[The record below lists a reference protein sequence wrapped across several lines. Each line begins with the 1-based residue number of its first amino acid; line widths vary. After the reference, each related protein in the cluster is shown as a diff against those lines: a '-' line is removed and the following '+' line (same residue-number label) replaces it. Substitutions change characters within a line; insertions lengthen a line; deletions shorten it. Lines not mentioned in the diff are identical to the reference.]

1 MANDCFYAFRTR
13 DTEPAPWLD
22 GSSSLHSTTHTF
34 GCWHKLCGHLVQ
46 GSIGDPTQSLAQDM
60 KQESPTAF
68 QGSIRHRGTVRNHF
82 TCLIG
87 FRTTPLWYATSII
100 QPQRFRTVPQANCPS
115 QKGGIPTILMSASRR
130 GTVQN
135 HSNMLYRIPYHTSW
149 YGTPIPPPKNF
160 RTTSPWYGTPIAPF
174 RSFRTV
180 PRAAPAS
187 QKGGISTTPRP
198 LLRCGTVRNQS
209 NGLYRILYHTSVVRN
224 AKTPSKKLP
233 YRTTSSPCIRKR
245 QNSNNLDANISAWYG
260 TEPFQHA

>member
-115 QKGGIPTILMSASRR
+115 QKGGIPT
-130 GTVQN
+130 
-135 HSNMLYRIPYHTSW
+135 
-149 YGTPIPPPKNF
+149 
-160 RTTSPWYGTPIAPF
+160 
-174 RSFRTV
+174 
-180 PRAAPAS
+180 
-187 QKGGISTTPRP
+187 TPRP
-198 LLRCGTVRNQS
+198 ILRCGTVRNQS
-209 NGLYRILYHTSVVRN
+209 NGLYRIPYHTSVVRN
-224 AKTPSKKLP
+224 TKTPSKKLP